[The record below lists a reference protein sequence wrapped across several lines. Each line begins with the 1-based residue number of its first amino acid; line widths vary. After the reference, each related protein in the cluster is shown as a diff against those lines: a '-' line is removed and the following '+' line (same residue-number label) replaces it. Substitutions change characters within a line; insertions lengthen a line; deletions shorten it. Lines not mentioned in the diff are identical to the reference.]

1 MQQCPVK
8 LKISLFDLDFTIE
21 GPEPLA
27 RDTWDY
33 VSKEIIP
40 HLLGKPPLT
49 NVENEGETE
58 REQPVVN
65 TRGEIPEHEETKIE
79 NLKENLDGQLR
90 ETYNKKRPKTRVA
103 TATFFAYYLKH
114 FKNKPEFS
122 QKDLRL
128 CYKSLNL
135 PLSATYPQEIWDAI
149 YKYNFIE
156 RGAEKGLYRLT
167 EKGEQYVEAMGQD

>member
-65 TRGEIPEHEETKIE
+65 TRREIPEHEETKIE

-90 ETYNKKRPKTRVA
+90 ETYNKKRPKTKVA

-135 PLSATYPQEIWDAI
+135 PLSATYPR
-149 YKYNFIE
+149 KYGMQSINTI
-156 RGAEKGLYRLT
+156 L
-167 EKGEQYVEAMGQD
+167 